1 MALKSKKRR
10 KTNNPKKKKLALKD
24 RKRVKSLLVRKE
36 ERTPRKLIYNKMK
49 KKFKDLP
56 LNLVK

>member
-1 MALKSKKRR
+1 MALKSKKR
-10 KTNNPKKKKLALKD
+10 KKANNPKKKKLALKD

-36 ERTPRKLIYNKMK
+36 ERTPRKLRYNKMK

-56 LNLVK
+56 LNLVR